1 MELAKQTQSGL
12 QKSGQCLSTRLQ
24 SFLAGT
30 DPNILQVLQMET
42 GKECI
47 IAYYHDTMQF
57 CNKKPEYWSNTFPR
71 HFMEWGLMLGL
82 RSAPDKALELDIKS
96 TLEDSF
102 PHLNEETVKLA
113 IKMNLEGHFGEV
125 VQCYNS
131 INRPYLTEILR
142 KFDLKLKSDHKRL
155 LELKLKFQDG
165 NERELSKSEK
175 NEKMRILTL
184 SVFDEYKKNSDMA
197 IISHPI
203 YDYLVKIGNITR
215 ENVTP
220 EKRNELM
227 VEAESIVKSI
237 ISRPD
242 KPLSEIFAS
251 LSSDLGRLSVKNK
264 AKELAVKFYFD
275 SITEITINEKRKD

>member
-1 MELAKQTQSGL
+1 MELTTQAQTDL
-12 QKSGQCLSTRLQ
+12 QKSGQCLSMRLQ

-42 GKECI
+42 GKDCI
-47 IAYYHDTMQF
+47 LAYYHDTLQF
-57 CNKKPEYWSNTFPR
+57 CNKTDKYWAEKFPAD
-71 HFMEWGLMLGL
+71 FMGWSVMLGL
-82 RSAPDKALELDIKS
+82 RTSPDKLAEIDVKN
-96 TLEDSF
+96 TLVGSF

-113 IKMNLEGHFGEV
+113 IKMNLEGQFGEV
-125 VQCYNS
+125 VQCYNA

-142 KFDLKLKSDHKRL
+142 KFDLKLKADHKRL
-155 LELKLKFQDG
+155 LELKQKFQHG
-165 NERELSKSEK
+165 NDRELSDSEK

-184 SVFDEYKKNSDMA
+184 SVFDEYKKNADMA